1 VTFTQTSIKTS
12 IKLWTSLVR
21 VNTNAYIGLLNAVP
35 LTLRSA
41 ALPRAAHDEDTEVPE
56 ESSSTT
62 EQGAT
67 NNEEPP
73 IEHYDQLSAE
83 EVRQKM
89 DGLSVD
95 ELYEVREYEKQHEN
109 RAFVKEEATQEM
121 REINGERIARLL
133 ISRLAEK

>member
-1 VTFTQTSIKTS
+1 MAFMQAS
-12 IKLWTSLVR
+12 IKLWMSLAW

-41 ALPRAAHDEDTEVPE
+41 ALPRAAQDEDTEVPE
-56 ESSSTT
+56 ESSRTT

-67 NNEEPP
+67 NNEELP
-73 IEHYDQLSAE
+73 IQHYDQLSADE
-83 EVRQKM
+83 ARQKM

-109 RAFVKEEATQEM
+109 RAAVKEEATRVM

>member
-1 VTFTQTSIKTS
+1 MAFTQAS
-12 IKLWTSLVR
+12 IKLWTSLAR
-21 VNTNAYIGLLNAVP
+21 VNTNAYIGLLNAVLLTPGQP
-35 LTLRSA
+35 LGV
-41 ALPRAAHDEDTEVPE
+41 LPSVDEDTEVPE
-56 ESSSTT
+56 ESSRTT
-62 EQGAT
+62 EQGAI

-73 IEHYDQLSAE
+73 IEHYDQLSAD
-83 EVRQKM
+83 EVQQKM

-109 RAFVKEEATQEM
+109 RAAVTEEATQEM

>member
-1 VTFTQTSIKTS
+1 
-12 IKLWTSLVR
+12 
-21 VNTNAYIGLLNAVP
+21 
-35 LTLRSA
+35 
-41 ALPRAAHDEDTEVPE
+41 
-56 ESSSTT
+56 
-62 EQGAT
+62 
-67 NNEEPP
+67 
-73 IEHYDQLSAE
+73 
-83 EVRQKM
+83 M